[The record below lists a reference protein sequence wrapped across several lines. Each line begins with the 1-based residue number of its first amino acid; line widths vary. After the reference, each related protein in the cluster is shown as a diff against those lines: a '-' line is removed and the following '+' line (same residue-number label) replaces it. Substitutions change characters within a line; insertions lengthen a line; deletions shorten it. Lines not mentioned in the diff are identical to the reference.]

1 MNRVLFLLLS
11 IFTLSTVQGQNN
23 PVTIKGNASD
33 YAGYIIELYQLAD
46 PFSEVKNIVSSFQI
60 NADGSFQTEI
70 QLNETTFCQ
79 ADFDAWQAEI
89 YMEPGKNYNL
99 VFPPLNKV
107 SDLQKRNPFFN
118 AETVSFG
125 LIDAPEDDIN
135 RMIQAFE
142 QIYTEQENYFFNKI
156 YLAKSQSAVDSLEN
170 IMEQKFPVSDNRYF
184 EDYKFYRLG
193 SVEYAL
199 HQGRNDSFVE
209 TYFVKRGAN
218 LQLQPYKQLF
228 EQLFTNY
235 FSVIGNSIG
244 SETFKRMVGQAD
256 LNGIETYF
264 ISTKNWSQELTHLVI
279 LGSINDAFY
288 QGQFGENSLLRLLD
302 KIIQSSWPKSEQQ
315 IASAL
320 KEKLT
325 YLLPNSIAPQLSYT
339 DFDGKKHT
347 LSELA
352 GKYVYLHF
360 TSVSNPICR
369 QHLDYIK
376 SNMQSILQ
384 NVTFVHLIPES
395 EMSKKELIMQQDWPG
410 NFYIVSESETDTYKV
425 KTYPSAY
432 LISPEGTLILS
443 PAQNPMDGF
452 GSQFSNILKQKRI
465 EELRNQSK

>member
-1 MNRVLFLLLS
+1 MNRVLFLLLGFFMFS
-11 IFTLSTVQGQNN
+11 IVQGQNN

-33 YAGYIIELYQLAD
+33 YAGYTIELYQLAD
-46 PFSEVKNIVSSFQI
+46 PFSEVKKRVSSFQI
-60 NADGSFQTEI
+60 NADGSFHSEF
-70 QLNETTFCQ
+70 QLDETTFCQ
-79 ADFDAWQAEI
+79 ADFDAWQAEV
-89 YMEPGKNYNL
+89 YLEPGKNYNL

-142 QIYTEQENYFFNKI
+142 QSYTEQENSFFNKI
-156 YLAKSQSAVDSLEN
+156 YLTKSQSAVDSLKS
-170 IMEQKFPVSDNRYF
+170 IMERNFPDSDNRYF

-193 SVEYAL
+193 SAEYAL

-209 TYFVKRGAN
+209 TYFVKKAPN

-235 FSVIGNSIG
+235 FSVTGNSIG
-244 SETFKRMVGQAD
+244 GDAFKRLVGQAD
-256 LNGIETYF
+256 LSGIETYF
-264 ISTKNWSQELTHLVI
+264 ITTKNWSPKLAHLVI
-279 LGSINDAFY
+279 LASINDAFY
-288 QGQFGENSLLRLLD
+288 QGQFGKNSLLRLLE
-302 KIIQSSWPKSEQQ
+302 KISQSSWPKSEKK
-315 IASAL
+315 IAGAL

-325 YLLPNSIAPQLSYT
+325 YLLPNSVAPQLSYT

-347 LSELA
+347 LNELA
-352 GKYVYLHF
+352 DKYVYLHF

-376 SNMQSILQ
+376 SSMQSILQ

-395 EMSKKELIMQQDWPG
+395 EASKKELILQQDWPG
-410 NFYIVSESETDTYKV
+410 NFYIVSESETDKYKV

-432 LISPEGTLILS
+432 LISPEGILIFS

>member
-1 MNRVLFLLLS
+1 MNRVLFLLLGTF
-11 IFTLSTVQGQNN
+11 IFSMVQGQNN

-33 YAGYIIELYQLAD
+33 YAGYNIELYQLAD
-46 PFSEVKNIVSSFQI
+46 PFSEEKNLVSSFEI
-60 NADGSFQTEI
+60 KADGSFQTEF
-70 QLNETTFCQ
+70 QLEKTIFCQ

-89 YMEPGKNYNL
+89 YLEPGKSYNI

-125 LIDAPEDDIN
+125 LIDAPETDLN
-135 RMIQAFE
+135 RMIQTFE
-142 QIYTEQENYFFNKI
+142 QSYTEQENYFFNKI
-156 YLAKSQSAVDSLEN
+156 YLTKSQSAVDSLKN
-170 IMEQKFPVSDNRYF
+170 RMEQKFPVSDNRYF

-193 SVEYAL
+193 SAEYAL
-199 HQGRNDSFVE
+199 HQGRNDSFIE
-209 TYFVKRGAN
+209 TYFVKKAPN

-235 FSVIGNSIG
+235 FSVTGNSIG
-244 SETFKRMVGQAD
+244 GDAFKRLVGQAD
-256 LNGIETYF
+256 LSGIETYF
-264 ISTKNWSQELTHLVI
+264 ITTKNWSPNLTHLVI
-279 LGSINDAFY
+279 LASINDAFY
-288 QGQFGENSLLRLLD
+288 QGQFGKNSLLRLLD
-302 KIIQSSWPKSEQQ
+302 KISQSSWPKSEKQ

-325 YLLPNSIAPQLSYT
+325 YLLPNSVAPQLSYT

-376 SNMQSILQ
+376 SSMQSILQ

-395 EMSKKELIMQQDWPG
+395 EASKKELILQQDWPG
-410 NFYIVSESETDTYKV
+410 NFYIVSESETDKYNV

-432 LISPEGTLILS
+432 LISPEGILILA

-452 GSQFSNILKQKRI
+452 GSQFSSILKQKRI
-465 EELRNQSK
+465 DELKNQSK